1 MIENAR
7 SINIFASLILIIGSA
22 YIVGPLYLTLTTA
35 SHSYEFMLQNG
46 LVWSLGGDLFANMKR
61 IFTDT
66 LIPLQMI
73 NSLVVAAGTAA
84 GLCILSFLSAYAIVY
99 FRVRWAG
106 IVFALILATVILPLD
121 MRFVT
126 TYQVASNVFSPL
138 NAVLDATGLNDLI
151 SIVFGAPVHMEWS
164 ILNTRLGL
172 VAPLLAHG
180 MGTFLFRQFFL
191 TLPKDLFMAARM
203 DGAGPIRFLFDILLP
218 LSRTSF
224 ASLFVLTFLSG
235 WTQYLWPLVASS
247 TADTQTAVVG
257 LARLVPDEGAVPD
270 YPLIM
275 AGAILVSIIPL
286 MMIALL
292 QRYLVQGLVLSEK

>member
-1 MIENAR
+1 MVENAR
-7 SINIFASLILIIGSA
+7 SINIVATVILIVGIA
-22 YIVGPLYLTLTTA
+22 YIVGPLFLTLTTA

-46 LVWSLGGDLFANMKR
+46 LVWSFGGDLINNMKR
-61 IFTDT
+61 IFTET
-66 LIPLQMI
+66 TIPLQI
-73 NSLVVAAGTAA
+73 LNSLTVAVGTAI

-99 FRVRWAG
+99 FRVRWAA
-106 IVFALILATVILPLD
+106 IVFTLILATVILPLD

-138 NAVLDATGLNDLI
+138 NAILDATGLNELI
-151 SIVFGAPVHMEWS
+151 ATLFGAPVHLEWS
-164 ILNTRLGL
+164 ILDTRLGL
-172 VAPLLAHG
+172 IAPLLAHG
-180 MGTFLFRQFFL
+180 MGIFLFRQFFL
-191 TLPKDLFMAARM
+191 TLPKELFKAARM

-218 LSRTSF
+218 LSRTNF

-247 TADTQTAVVG
+247 TAESQTAVVG

-275 AGAILVSIIPL
+275 AGAILVSIVPL
-286 MMIALL
+286 TMIALL
-292 QRYLVQGLVLSEK
+292 QRYLVQGVVLSEK